1 MINPDLLASEYLAL
15 WNDPDAT
22 SRDQRLANAWTQ
34 GARYADPIMAS
45 EGWGGIS
52 AMIAG
57 VRAQLPG
64 HTFTLRGEPDG
75 HGSFARFSWT
85 LSGEDGRLIATGTDI
100 IRTTQDGQIE
110 EVIGFLDKEFV

>member
-1 MINPDLLASEYLAL
+1 MSGPNSR
-15 WNDPDAT
+15 AT
-22 SRDQRLANAWTQ
+22 PLH
-34 GARYADPIMAS
+34 
-45 EGWGGIS
+45 
-52 AMIAG
+52 
-57 VRAQLPG
+57 L
-64 HTFTLRGEPDG
+64 PDG